1 MYTIKELK
9 NENPHLNQ
17 IIIKNEK
24 IDFVASIYPN
34 LGASIQKI
42 SFKNTEIID
51 GITNNEKGLDIYK
64 KKYNSSFLFPFTNR
78 ISNGTYLFNDK
89 TYNLEINETSLNNSL
104 HGHIYNKTFYL
115 KEKNTSHESATVTL
129 IYINKG
135 TSKGFPF
142 SYEIDIKYTFTN
154 NNISI
159 DFNIINN
166 DNKSFPFGIGW
177 HPYFK
182 TTNLNSCILDFNAD
196 NKYFLDKKMIPTEES
211 PLNFKTPLLIE
222 DTLFDDCFITKK
234 SEVSLK
240 TSEFNINLDFSSKT
254 PNSFLQIYTPPKRDC
269 IAVEPMSCAPN
280 SFNNKNGLLILKP
293 YDSYKWTVRLKI
305 SQKH

>member
-1 MYTIKELK
+1 
-9 NENPHLNQ
+9 
-17 IIIKNEK
+17 
-24 IDFVASIYPN
+24 
-34 LGASIQKI
+34 
-42 SFKNTEIID
+42 
-51 GITNNEKGLDIYK
+51 
-64 KKYNSSFLFPFTNR
+64 
-78 ISNGTYLFNDK
+78 
-89 TYNLEINETSLNNSL
+89 
-104 HGHIYNKTFYL
+104 
-115 KEKNTSHESATVTL
+115 
-129 IYINKG
+129 
-135 TSKGFPF
+135 
-142 SYEIDIKYTFTN
+142 
-154 NNISI
+154 
-159 DFNIINN
+159 
-166 DNKSFPFGIGW
+166 
-177 HPYFK
+177 
-182 TTNLNSCILDFNAD
+182 
-196 NKYFLDKKMIPTEES
+196 MIPTEES